1 MRSQE
6 HDLEHIVE
14 RGTKVNYICT
24 GAGKECCY
32 EDTNLDTVPQDS
44 IKFTVCRNCRVLV
57 ALLCSYDNVGVAA
70 LQLRPSTG
78 PVKEV
83 NLKWRTGS
91 SQQCVIDAG
100 FTALQGDEL
109 SDPFI
114 EVRVGSFALNV
125 QANVSGTG
133 SSREE
138 GAAFQRKHN
147 QVKVYGI
154 YEQEQ

>member
-1 MRSQE
+1 MFFFNFRKQKHSS
-6 HDLEHIVE
+6 IPI
-14 RGTKVNYICT
+14 RYI
-24 GAGKECCY
+24 A
-32 EDTNLDTVPQDS
+32 Q
-44 IKFTVCRNCRVLV
+44 
-57 ALLCSYDNVGVAA
+57 
-70 LQLRPSTG
+70 TG